1 MKLLKKSPNKLPLI
15 TIATFVGAVLLFY
28 AFGVIVN
35 FTPSLPYGFYI
46 KVNSKINT
54 GDYVAF
60 CLPPEYQ
67 KIGLERKYLEVGKI
81 CNGSVPLVK
90 KVIAVPYQ
98 QVTLADSYIIVDDKK
113 LQFRTIKFDSN
124 NRPLDSYP
132 RGSYRL
138 NCYWMIGSNDYLH
151 SWDSRYWGCI
161 ALDRVLYKIKPLLTW
176 E

>member
-1 MKLLKKSPNKLPLI
+1 MKLLKKSIKLPLI
-15 TIATFVGAVLLFY
+15 TVAIFGITILLFY
-28 AFGVIVN
+28 VYGVIIN
-35 FTPSLPYGFYI
+35 LTPSLPYGFYI
-46 KVNSKINT
+46 RVNSKIST

-67 KIGLERKYLEVGKI
+67 KIGLERKYLEAGST

-90 KVIAVPYQ
+90 KIIALPYQ
-98 QVTLADSYIIVDDKK
+98 HVTLADSFIAIDDKK
-113 LQFRTIKFDSN
+113 LQFKTIKFDSL

-161 ALDRVLYKIKPLLTW
+161 ASDRILYKIKPLLTW